1 MAVDLHEPEALLP
14 IPGVRLGV
22 GRAGIRR
29 SDRDDLLLMALDAGT
44 TVAGLFTRN
53 AFCAAPVTLCRQRLA
68 ERTAVRGLLIN
79 SGNANAG
86 TGRSGMEAARQC
98 ATAAET
104 QLGGMVLPFSTGVI
118 GEPLPVDRMCSAIPR
133 AAGQLR
139 SDAWLDAARAIMT
152 TDTVAKGCSER
163 LQLEDGR
170 EITIT
175 GIAKGAGMICPDMAT
190 MLAFIATD
198 APISRR
204 DLQKALEEV
213 AADSFN
219 AITIDGDTSTNDSLI
234 LAATGAAGGVA
245 LVEGQAAHRQFLQ
258 ALQRVCDHLAQ
269 AVVRDGE
276 GATRFITIAVE
287 GATHRDEARAVGYT
301 LAHSP
306 LFKTAAFAGDPN
318 WGRILAAVGRAPV
331 EDFDLSRV
339 DIRIDE
345 VALIEQGEPHPDYRE
360 AAGAAVFARPEFTVH
375 VALGRGRQA
384 ARVYTCDLSYDYVR
398 INAEYRS

>member
-1 MAVDLHEPEALLP
+1 MAVDLHEPENLP
-14 IPGVRLGV
+14 PVPGVRLGV

-29 SDRDDLLLMALDAGT
+29 SDRDDLLLIALDAGT

-68 ERTAVRGLLIN
+68 ERTAVRGLLVN

-86 TGRSGMEAARQC
+86 TGRGGMEAARQC
-98 ATAAET
+98 VTAAET

-118 GEPLPVDRMCSAIPR
+118 GEPLPVDRICSAIPR
-133 AAGQLR
+133 AAVQLR

-152 TDTVAKGCSER
+152 TDTVAKGCSQR
-163 LQLEDGR
+163 LPLEDGR

-204 DLQKALEEV
+204 DLQKALETV

-234 LAATGAAGGVA
+234 LAATGAAGGTA
-245 LVEGQAAHRQFLQ
+245 LGEGQAAYTQFVEALQ
-258 ALQRVCDHLAQ
+258 AVCDQLAQ
-269 AVVRDGE
+269 AIVRDGE

-287 GATHRDEARAVGYT
+287 GACSRDEARAVGYT

-375 VALGRGRQA
+375 VALGRGSQGA
-384 ARVYTCDLSYDYVR
+384 WVYTCDLSYDYVR

>member
-1 MAVDLHEPEALLP
+1 M
-14 IPGVRLGV
+14 
-22 GRAGIRR
+22 
-29 SDRDDLLLMALDAGT
+29 
-44 TVAGLFTRN
+44 
-53 AFCAAPVTLCRQRLA
+53 
-68 ERTAVRGLLIN
+68 
-79 SGNANAG
+79 
-86 TGRSGMEAARQC
+86 
-98 ATAAET
+98 
-104 QLGGMVLPFSTGVI
+104 
-118 GEPLPVDRMCSAIPR
+118 
-133 AAGQLR
+133 
-139 SDAWLDAARAIMT
+139 
-152 TDTVAKGCSER
+152 
-163 LQLEDGR
+163 
-170 EITIT
+170 
-175 GIAKGAGMICPDMAT
+175 
-190 MLAFIATD
+190 
-198 APISRR
+198 
-204 DLQKALEEV
+204 
-213 AADSFN
+213 
-219 AITIDGDTSTNDSLI
+219 
-234 LAATGAAGGVA
+234 
-245 LVEGQAAHRQFLQ
+245 
-258 ALQRVCDHLAQ
+258 
-269 AVVRDGE
+269 RDGE